1 MTTLTLAPPPC
12 PTPPGRTKY
21 ARSASTTEAP
31 PAWTFTGTLHATVL
45 FLDGGGTL
53 SVEAHPGTRHVHLTL
68 RPPGQAPVTG
78 AVSAAQV
85 GDLIAALDAGTPV
98 LRSVAIPGRDVH
110 ALVGI
115 GPDSIGTGH
124 FTPFAP
130 DLTRGAAAPLTP
142 TARLRLAHALRQ
154 LQAHLSPP

>member
-1 MTTLTLAPPPC
+1 MTALTLATVSPA
-12 PTPPGRTKY
+12 PTPL
-21 ARSASTTEAP
+21 ARPEDAP
-31 PAWTFTGTLHATVL
+31 PAWTATGTLHATVL

-85 GDLIAALDAGTPV
+85 GDLIAVLDAGTV
-98 LRSVAIPGRDVH
+98 VVRSVPVPGTHVH
-110 ALVGI
+110 ALVGV
-115 GPDSIGTGH
+115 GPDSVRTGH

-130 DLTRGAAAPLTP
+130 DLSREAEAPLTP
-142 TARLRLAHALRQ
+142 AARLRLAHALRQ